1 MLLLLAGCGMA
12 EGDEDDRKR
21 SDYLTF
27 SDSSFM
33 AYCIETYDLNG
44 DGRFSRYEAERVVE
58 IDCSGREIASLDE
71 LDDFV
76 HLRRLDCSENRLQ
89 RLDLRPCDELEAV
102 ACQNNALMQLEV
114 DELRSLESL
123 NCANNAL
130 QRLDLAS
137 NGSLRQLDAR
147 ANGFTTLD
155 LSLCSGS
162 LQADVRGNAQLAT
175 LYYRVGQQIAYE
187 SPTVLVMR

>member
-89 RLDLRPCDELEAV
+89 RLDLRACDELEAV
-102 ACQNNALMQLEV
+102 ACQDNALMQLEV

-162 LQADVRGNAQLAT
+162 LQADVRGNTQLAT
-175 LYYRVGQQIAYE
+175 LYYRAGQQIAYE